1 LVGVTGVDVYRAAFV
16 ARCEAAREPGQSNV
30 DAPGI
35 CGLLASPG
43 HMHARLLITDDRAR
57 DMLAAQLP
65 AAEAGM
71 ITVFAA
77 APRCRALVADQT
89 TWTSDESTAMICR
102 DLRDVPAPALPAGL
116 TLRPVRRSAGERPD
130 GVPLE
135 DAVAAVLR
143 ANPAMDDPAETFAAY
158 LRSLPSSVRLL
169 CAVDREGVVRATS
182 GSSTFGA
189 EARVFF
195 VNTDPDWRRRGVGQA
210 MTAGALLAAR
220 RSGARRACLDAS
232 DAGRSIYSRL
242 GFETVSQTV
251 RFFGR
256 ERDQVLTDERG

>member
-1 LVGVTGVDVYRAAFV
+1 MVGVTGVDVYRSAFV
-16 ARCEAAREPGQSNV
+16 ARCEAVREPGQSNV

-35 CGLLASPG
+35 CSPADHRRPG
-43 HMHARLLITDDRAR
+43 PRPARR
-57 DMLAAQLP
+57 
-65 AAEAGM
+65 
-71 ITVFAA
+71 AA
-77 APRCRALVADQT
+77 ARCQGRNDHHLRGGPSVPGARRRPDDV
-89 TWTSDESTAMICR
+89 
-102 DLRDVPAPALPAGL
+102 DLRCAHGDGLPRSPRRAPPALPAGL

-143 ANPAMDDPAETFAAY
+143 ANPTMDDPAETFAAY

-182 GSSTFGA
+182 GSSPFGA

-195 VNTDPDWRRRGVGQA
+195 VNTDPDWRRRGIGQG
-210 MTAGALLAAR
+210 MTAAALLAAR

-256 ERDQVLTDERG
+256 ERNPVLTGERG

>member
-1 LVGVTGVDVYRAAFV
+1 MV
-16 ARCEAAREPGQSNV
+16 
-30 DAPGI
+30 
-35 CGLLASPG
+35 
-43 HMHARLLITDDRAR
+43 
-57 DMLAAQLP
+57 
-65 AAEAGM
+65 
-71 ITVFAA
+71 
-77 APRCRALVADQT
+77 
-89 TWTSDESTAMICR
+89 CR

-158 LRSLPSSVRLL
+158 LRSLPPSVRLL

-195 VNTDPDWRRRGVGQA
+195 VNTDPDWRRRGIGQG
-210 MTAGALLAAR
+210 MTAAALLAAR

-256 ERDQVLTDERG
+256 ERDPVLTGERG